1 MTQMRNKFQY
11 IKTGI
16 WYRPIIPITLRYNKI
31 EFNYLALLDSGA
43 DFNIFHGD
51 IAKLLRIDLSNQK
64 NSMSFSGIREGA
76 NGKGYFMSVEVGINN
91 NFFTTT
97 AVFSN
102 DISDN
107 GYGILGQQ
115 GFFNNYKILFNY
127 KAKEIIAETQKTAS

>member
-1 MTQMRNKFQY
+1 MPHMKYKFQY

-16 WYRPIIPITLRYNKI
+16 WHRPIIPITLRYNKV

-51 IAKLLRIDLSNQK
+51 IARLLKIDLSKQK
-64 NSMSFSGIREGA
+64 NSMSFSGIKEGA
-76 NGKGYFMSVEVGINN
+76 SGEGRFMSMEVGINN
-91 NFFTTT
+91 EFFTTT

-102 DISDN
+102 DISDS

-115 GFFNNYKILFNY
+115 GFFNNYKTLFNY
-127 KAKEIIAETQKTAS
+127 KAKEIIVNS